1 MPDLALQEVPL
12 AAADAPP
19 LAWWPGAPSLVDPAR
34 RAAEVISGLAATDAA
49 GARRLAAH
57 IVAGHALH
65 RLALDPGRIWLGL
78 ALARDGRL
86 RVSPGGAVSDRLLA
100 IGADGHAGLIRPDG
114 ITPDDAGFGLA
125 GAEAGWLDA
134 ASAGRTLPAPALAAG
149 IEPLRQLLVLAVG
162 TGIVTGFLEAARG
175 FLITRARPWYGTGIE
190 RAADDPHVL
199 RVFGRHIA
207 QVHAA
212 GELLADA
219 AAAVADGAPDA
230 LDRIATARLFVE
242 EGGPALISTT
252 IETLGAPATDRS
264 HGFDAYWRDL
274 TTLTATEP
282 YPVPSSRSL

>member
-1 MPDLALQEVPL
+1 MRDVALQETPL

-34 RAAEVISGLAATDAA
+34 RAAAAIAALAATHAA
-49 GARRLAAH
+49 GARRRAAH
-57 IVAGHALH
+57 IGAGHGLH
-65 RLALDPGRIWLGL
+65 RLGRAPGRIWLGL
-78 ALARDGRL
+78 AIAGDGGL
-86 RVSPGGAVSDRLLA
+86 RGPPAAAAADRLLA
-100 IGADGHAGLIRPDG
+100 IGADGRAGLIRPDG
-114 ITPDDAGFGLA
+114 IALDQAGFGLA

-134 ASAGRTLPAPALAAG
+134 AITGRALAAPALAAG

-162 TGIVTGFLEAARG
+162 TGVVSGFLAAARQ
-175 FLITRARPWYGTGIE
+175 FLVTRARPWYGTGIE

-219 AAAVADGAPDA
+219 AAAVAAGASDA
-230 LDRIATARLFVE
+230 LDRIAVARLFVE

-252 IETLGAPATDRS
+252 IELLGAPATDRA

-274 TTLTATEP
+274 GTLTATEP
-282 YPVPSSRSL
+282 YPLPSSRSL